1 MHSPVQ
7 IVAFHHSDTIRSETS
22 QPPCSQKYAMKYV
35 LNPIY
40 NQWHPTNSMV
50 PQPTVRMVQG
60 WMCWPMESGVVDFR
74 RPFSM
79 WECLTPLL
87 PLTETR
93 HRHQSTW
100 SINLRRSWPIS
111 NGYKKWSTPL
121 LLPLFF
127 QPQEVWAKKPPLFIS
142 VKHSWLA
149 RKKDSSYS
157 MTSCWLRCH
166 LSYSLLRSF
175 IQAIRGDRS
184 SQRHAARSHTAID
197 LITTESHIQNGSNR
211 LHSKHHLTFMD
222 AL

>member
-22 QPPCSQKYAMKYV
+22 QPPCSQKYAMKYA

-93 HRHQSTW
+93 HRQQCTW

-121 LLPLFF
+121 LLTLFF

-142 VKHSWLA
+142 VKHSWLPRNKTPHIA
-149 RKKDSSYS
+149 WLHVGYS
-157 MTSCWLRCH
+157 ATWAIPSFA
-166 LSYSLLRSF
+166 LSYKQSEVPDPLRDM
-175 IQAIRGDRS
+175 QKG
-184 SQRHAARSHTAID
+184 
-197 LITTESHIQNGSNR
+197 HIQP
-211 LHSKHHLTFMD
+211 LTLSLPNHIFKMVQTD
-222 AL
+222 YTLNII